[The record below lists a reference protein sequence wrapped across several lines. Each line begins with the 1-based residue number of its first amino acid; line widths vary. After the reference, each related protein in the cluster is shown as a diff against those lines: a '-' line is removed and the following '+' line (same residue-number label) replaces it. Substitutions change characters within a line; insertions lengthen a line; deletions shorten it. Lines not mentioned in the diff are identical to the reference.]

1 MQSPVNLVNQVIF
14 LNVLAVLEDIMK
26 LLSILKQ
33 DVLNVLVIVLLV

>member
-1 MQSPVNLVNQVIF
+1 MQSLVNLVNQVIF